1 MSGNLRLTGDFNT
14 WMGLN
19 YKTWGLIMTAATLLL
34 VFFPLLLVLY
44 KRWKGQMV
52 TYDLEDAAGLLGLS
66 VLAFFFFSTQMHERY
81 TFPAFYFIA
90 FIALQSRWWWLFG
103 VFSMAYLL
111 NNERALPHF
120 LNGVPT
126 ILSSPPAVAVLYL
139 IVLVSVLVRLWM
151 PKKSAVRTGF

>member
-1 MSGNLRLTGDFNT
+1 
-14 WMGLN
+14 
-19 YKTWGLIMTAATLLL
+19 
-34 VFFPLLLVLY
+34 
-44 KRWKGQMV
+44 MV

-120 LNGVPT
+120 LNGVTYDPVE
-126 ILSSPPAVAVLYL
+126 SPAVAVLYL

-151 PKKSAVRTGF
+151 PKNQRCVPGFDEFSDG